1 MNHWKRLAV
10 WLLCLGFPLLSWS
23 QTGLTSLRGT
33 VTDPSGAMLAGAAV
47 TLENPATGFH
57 TAHSTDQNGAYEFP
71 QIPPGKYTITVTKAG
86 FGKQAKTA
94 ELLVSQPAT
103 INFALS
109 VQAIAETVEVSDI
122 AQTVNTTDAT
132 IGNAVSNPTIQAL
145 PMEGRNV
152 PDLLSLQP
160 GVVYLNQRQTN
171 PDQDSRSGSVS
182 GARSDQSNVTL
193 DGVDNNDQRQGYAF
207 TGVLRSTLD
216 SVEEFR
222 VTTTN
227 SNADS
232 GRSSGAQVT
241 LVTKSGTN
249 SFHGS
254 L

>member
-10 WLLCLGFPLLSWS
+10 WLLCLGFPLLIWS

-122 AQTVNTTDAT
+122 AQTVNTTD
-132 IGNAVSNPTIQAL
+132 
-145 PMEGRNV
+145 
-152 PDLLSLQP
+152 D
-160 GVVYLNQRQTN
+160 
-171 PDQDSRSGSVS
+171 
-182 GARSDQSNVTL
+182 
-193 DGVDNNDQRQGYAF
+193 
-207 TGVLRSTLD
+207 
-216 SVEEFR
+216 
-222 VTTTN
+222 
-227 SNADS
+227 
-232 GRSSGAQVT
+232 
-241 LVTKSGTN
+241 
-249 SFHGS
+249 
-254 L
+254 